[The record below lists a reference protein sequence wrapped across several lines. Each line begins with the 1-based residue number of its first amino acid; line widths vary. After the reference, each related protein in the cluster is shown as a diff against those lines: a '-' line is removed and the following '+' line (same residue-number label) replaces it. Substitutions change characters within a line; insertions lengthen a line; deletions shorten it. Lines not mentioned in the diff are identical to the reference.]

1 MTFINGASVP
11 FLVRVRG
18 GLAHGPTVAA
28 VMSATVIAYC
38 DYILRDFARFAA

>member
-18 GLAHGPTVAA
+18 DLAPGPTVAA
-28 VMSATVIAYC
+28 VMSSTVIAYC
-38 DYILRDFARFAA
+38 DYVLRDFARFAA